1 MSCWYHKL
9 HSKDECY
16 GNVRSNV
23 SVSVAVGYEGRP
35 SSTVFAMSTLML
47 TVPSMFLFIK
57 CRWSCLHC
65 DSVMADKVDQWVLC
79 IRECYYF
86 TSHPASA
93 HLWKLKILVSLTFFF
108 DRWILSHFLLLWILT
123 HRDQKTLMNATLYC
137 EKRTVLIPCS
147 VWLFC
152 CLLLQSCIN

>member
-1 MSCWYHKL
+1 MNCISSVPFVLSICYE
-9 HSKDECY
+9 HSDVDCSID
-16 GNVRSNV
+16 V
-23 SVSVAVGYEGRP
+23 
-35 SSTVFAMSTLML
+35 
-47 TVPSMFLFIK
+47 LFTK

-93 HLWKLKILVSLTFFF
+93 HLLKLKILVSLTFFF
-108 DRWILSHFLLLWILT
+108 NRWILSHFLLLWILK
-123 HRDQKTLMNATLYC
+123 HRDQKTLMNGTLYC

-147 VWLFC
+147 V
-152 CLLLQSCIN
+152 